1 MRRIETLALSPNPSP
16 ARRERGANAWPHGR
30 RLWSP
35 LSRLRERGGGE
46 GWRSAMPLPLLVA
59 VLATVSTPTLAQ
71 SSVTVYGRLN
81 TAIEYSYANTATDG
95 THLGGVARMTN
106 YRSVFGLRGEE
117 GLGGSLKAVWQI
129 ESNLSIDTGQG
140 QIASRNSRIGLQ
152 GDYGLLF
159 MGHWH
164 TPYTE
169 ATMAYDPYYPTTA
182 GYMALIGN
190 GSTSS
195 SNNVEDTSSFDRR
208 QKNIVQYRSP
218 ELAGASVWLGWGLPE
233 EKTTVPRNPA
243 LYSAALVYARGPLN
257 ATLAYEIHQHYQA
270 AGRNDDAL
278 KVGLAYELFA
288 GTRIAAVYEH
298 LHYRTDTGDL
308 QRNGYY
314 ASLVQ
319 KLGPGSVRIGF
330 ALAANGTG
338 SSTDTIG
345 FFRSGAQTGATQL
358 TVGYDYPLSKRT
370 ALFAF
375 YSRIN
380 NQRNAIYD
388 FAINELGVSAGA
400 DPQTFALGM
409 RHNF

>member
-1 MRRIETLALSPNPSP
+1 MPRIKRFALSAALLAPVC
-16 ARRERGANAWPHGR
+16 A
-30 RLWSP
+30 
-35 LSRLRERGGGE
+35 
-46 GWRSAMPLPLLVA
+46 SAA
-59 VLATVSTPTLAQ
+59 SG
-71 SSVTVYGRLN
+71 VTIYGRLN
-81 TAIEYSYANTATDG
+81 TAIEYSRASTATDG
-95 THLGGVARMTN
+95 TSLGSVVRQTN
-106 YRSVFGLRGEE
+106 YRSVWGLRGEE
-117 GLGGSLKAVWQI
+117 DLGGSLKALWQI
-129 ESNLSIDTGQG
+129 ESNLSIDNGQG
-140 QIASRNSRIGLQ
+140 GIATRNSRIGLQ

-169 ATMAYDPYYPTTA
+169 STMAYDPYYPTTA

-195 SNNVEDTSSFDRR
+195 SDNVQDTSSFDRR
-208 QKNIVQYRSP
+208 QKNILQYRSP
-218 ELAGASVWLGWGLPE
+218 QLAGVSVWLGWGLPE

-243 LYSAALVYARGPLN
+243 LYSAAVVYDKGPLN
-257 ATLAYEIHQHYQA
+257 ATFAYEIHQHYQA

-278 KVGLAYELFA
+278 KLGIAYQLFQ
-288 GTRIAAVYEH
+288 GTRISAVYEH

-319 KLGPGSVRIGF
+319 QLGPGSVRVGF

-345 FFRSGAQTGATQL
+345 FFRSGPETGATQF
-358 TVGYDYPLSKRT
+358 TIGYDYPLSKRT
-370 ALFAF
+370 ALFAY

-380 NQRNAIYD
+380 NKKNAIYD

>member
-1 MRRIETLALSPNPSP
+1 MQRANQQACICAALF
-16 ARRERGANAWPHGR
+16 
-30 RLWSP
+30 LI
-35 LSRLRERGGGE
+35 
-46 GWRSAMPLPLLVA
+46 SASA
-59 VLATVSTPTLAQ
+59 FGD

-81 TAIEYSYANTATDG
+81 TAIEYSSASKATDG
-95 THLGGVARMTN
+95 TSLGSVVRQTN
-106 YRSVFGLRGEE
+106 YRSVWGLRGEE

-129 ESNLSIDTGQG
+129 ESNLSVDTGQG

-152 GDYGLLF
+152 SEYGLLF

-195 SNNVEDTSSFDRR
+195 SDNVQDTSSFDRR

-218 ELAGASVWLGWGLPE
+218 QLAGASLWLGVGMPE
-233 EKTTVPRNPA
+233 EKLSVPRNPA
-243 LYSAALVYARGPLN
+243 LYSAALVFDRGPFN
-257 ATLAYEIHQHYQA
+257 ATMAYEVHHNYQA

-278 KVGLAYELFA
+278 KFGLSYQVLA
-288 GTRIAAVYEH
+288 GTRIAMVYEH
-298 LHYRTDTGDL
+298 LHYRTDSGSL
-308 QRNGYY
+308 QRNAYY

-319 KLGPGSVRIGF
+319 QLGPGSVRAGF
-330 ALAANGTG
+330 AYATDGTG
-338 SSTDTIG
+338 TSTQTIG
-345 FFRSGAQTGATQL
+345 YFRSGSDTGAIQF
-358 TVGYDYPLSKRT
+358 TVGYEYPLSKRT
-370 ALFAF
+370 ALFTY
-375 YSRIN
+375 YSRIEN
-380 NQRNAIYD
+380 KKHAIYD
-388 FAINELGVSAGA
+388 FAINQLGTRAGA

>member
-1 MRRIETLALSPNPSP
+1 MPRPPTPRARLAALCLAVSSAP
-16 ARRERGANAWPHGR
+16 A
-30 RLWSP
+30 
-35 LSRLRERGGGE
+35 
-46 GWRSAMPLPLLVA
+46 
-59 VLATVSTPTLAQ
+59 LAD
-71 SSVTVYGRLN
+71 SSVTVYGRIN
-81 TAIEYSYANTATDG
+81 TAIEYSRASTATDG
-95 THLGGVARMTN
+95 TALGSVVRQTN
-106 YRSVFGLRGEE
+106 NRSVFGLRGEE
-117 GLGGSLKAVWQI
+117 DLGGTLKAVWQI
-129 ESNLSIDTGQG
+129 ESNVSMDTGQG
-140 QIASRNSRIGLQ
+140 QIAGRNSRVGLQ

-169 ATMAYDPYYPTTA
+169 STMAYDPYYPTTA
-182 GYMALIGN
+182 GYMALISN

-208 QKNIVQYRSP
+208 QKNILQYRSP
-218 ELAGASVWLGWGLPE
+218 QWGGVSLWLGWGLPE

-243 LYSAALVYARGPLN
+243 LYSAAAVYDRGPLN

-278 KVGLAYELFA
+278 KVGVAYQLFT

-308 QRNGYY
+308 QRNAYY
-314 ASLVQ
+314 TSLVQ

-330 ALAANGTG
+330 AFAANGSG
-338 SSTDTIG
+338 SSVDTIG
-345 FFRSGAQTGATQL
+345 FFRSGAETGATQL
-358 TVGYDYPLSKRT
+358 TVGYDYPMSKRT
-370 ALFAF
+370 ALFAY
-375 YSRIN
+375 YSRIDN
-380 NQRNAIYD
+380 KRNAIYD
-388 FAINELGVSAGA
+388 FAINELGIRAGA

>member
-1 MRRIETLALSPNPSP
+1 MRRHIEGLHS
-16 ARRERGANAWPHGR
+16 RRFA
-30 RLWSP
+30 P
-35 LSRLRERGGGE
+35 LSRDICSPLPLGGRGAGGE
-46 GWRSAMPLPLLVA
+46 GKRLRLLLTVLAALPLPA
-59 VLATVSTPTLAQ
+59 LASTVTL
-71 SSVTVYGRLN
+71 YGRLN
-81 TAIEYSYANTATDG
+81 TAIEYSRASTATDG
-95 THLGGVARMTN
+95 TSLGSVVRQTN
-106 YRSVFGLRGEE
+106 YRSVWGLRGEE
-117 GLGGSLKAVWQI
+117 DLGGSLKALWQI
-129 ESNLSIDTGQG
+129 ESNLSIDNGQG
-140 QIASRNSRIGLQ
+140 GIATRNSRIGLQ

-169 ATMAYDPYYPTTA
+169 STMAYDPYYPTTA

-190 GSTSS
+190 GSTSTS
-195 SNNVEDTSSFDRR
+195 DNVQDTSSFDRR

-218 ELAGASVWLGWGLPE
+218 QMAGVSVWLGWGLPE

-243 LYSAALVYARGPLN
+243 LYSAAVVYDKGPLN
-257 ATLAYEIHQHYQA
+257 ATVAYEMHQHYQA
-270 AGRNDDAL
+270 AGRNDDAI
-278 KVGLAYELFA
+278 KVGVAYQLFK
-288 GTRIAAVYEH
+288 GTRISALYEH

-319 KLGPGSVRIGF
+319 QIGVGSLRLGF

-338 SSTDTIG
+338 SSTDTVG
-345 FFRSGAQTGATQL
+345 FFRSGSQTGATQF

-380 NQRNAIYD
+380 NKRNAVYD

-409 RHNF
+409 RHSF

>member
-1 MRRIETLALSPNPSP
+1 MRRTEALALLAALAGP
-16 ARRERGANAWPHGR
+16 G
-30 RLWSP
+30 
-35 LSRLRERGGGE
+35 
-46 GWRSAMPLPLLVA
+46 SA
-59 VLATVSTPTLAQ
+59 LAAD
-71 SSVTVYGRLN
+71 SVTIYGRLN
-81 TAIEYSYANTATDG
+81 TAIEYSRASTATDG
-95 THLGGVARMTN
+95 TSLGSVVRQTN
-106 YRSVFGLRGEE
+106 YRSVWGLRGEE

-140 QIASRNSRIGLQ
+140 GIATRNSRIGLQ

-169 ATMAYDPYYPTTA
+169 STMAYDPYYPTTA

-195 SNNVEDTSSFDRR
+195 SDNVQDTSSFDRR
-208 QKNIVQYRSP
+208 QKNILQYRTP
-218 ELAGASVWLGWGLPE
+218 QLAGVSVWLGWGLPE
-233 EKTTVPRNPA
+233 EKNAVARNPA
-243 LYSAALVYARGPLN
+243 LYSAAVVYDQGPLN

-278 KVGLAYELFA
+278 KVGVAYQLFK
-288 GTRIAAVYEH
+288 GTRISALYEH

-319 KLGPGSVRIGF
+319 QLGPGSVRVGV

-345 FFRSGAQTGATQL
+345 FFRSGPETGATQF

-370 ALFAF
+370 ALFVF

-380 NQRNAIYD
+380 NKKNAIYD